1 MVLILLT
8 IAACSYFALTVLVCV
23 ERERMWAAVLALT
36 WWGLEH
42 SCYTSDVK
50 HYSAK
55 SKTHNL
61 HLFSIDQPASC
72 DLVRQHV
79 SDSGVSVIVG
89 ITSFSNVFNKGVTG
103 RWLMWYKW
111 SFTRHLSQCICS
123 ISSLSPLK
131 VFFISEYLAL
141 IKLTR
146 NLQQPVLSFL
156 ELNVE
161 KLWAHTVNVST
172 KWNHYLFPVKC
183 HPHLHPWPH
192 RDYRLPLSS
201 IIWIIILIIALLSAV
216 TLSNDLHWVE
226 LLKPFIMPS
235 LALNSA
241 AFIANSFPL
250 FAPETS
256 LAEG

>member
-23 ERERMWAAVLALT
+23 ERERMWAAVLALM

-79 SDSGVSVIVG
+79 SDGGVSVTVG

-123 ISSLSPLK
+123 FSSLSPLK
-131 VFFISEYLAL
+131 VFFYFRIFSFNQAHEELAAASF
-141 IKLTR
+141 KL
-146 NLQQPVLSFL
+146 PG
-156 ELNVE
+156 
-161 KLWAHTVNVST
+161 
-172 KWNHYLFPVKC
+172 VKC
-183 HPHLHPWPH
+183 WETV
-192 RDYRLPLSS
+192 SS
-201 IIWIIILIIALLSAV
+201 HCEC
-216 TLSNDLHWVE
+216 NDFLTAQ
-226 LLKPFIMPS
+226 S
-235 LALNSA
+235 
-241 AFIANSFPL
+241 
-250 FAPETS
+250 ETITFS
-256 LAEG
+256 Q

>member
-42 SCYTSDVK
+42 SCCTSDVK

-79 SDSGVSVIVG
+79 SDSGVSVTVG
-89 ITSFSNVFNKGVTG
+89 ITSFTNVFNKGVTG

-131 VFFISEYLAL
+131 VFFISEYFAL

-146 NLQQPVLSFL
+146 NLQQPILSFL

-161 KLWAHTVNVST
+161 KLWAHTVNVMISWQH
-172 KWNHYLFPVKC
+172 KVKPLPFPSKV
-183 HPHLHPWPH
+183 
-192 RDYRLPLSS
+192 SS
-201 IIWIIILIIALLSAV
+201 S
-216 TLSNDLHWVE
+216 
-226 LLKPFIMPS
+226 PPS
-235 LALNSA
+235 LASPGLQASSLVHNLNY
-241 AFIANSFPL
+241 SFNHCSSVCCHL
-250 FAPETS
+250 K
-256 LAEG
+256 